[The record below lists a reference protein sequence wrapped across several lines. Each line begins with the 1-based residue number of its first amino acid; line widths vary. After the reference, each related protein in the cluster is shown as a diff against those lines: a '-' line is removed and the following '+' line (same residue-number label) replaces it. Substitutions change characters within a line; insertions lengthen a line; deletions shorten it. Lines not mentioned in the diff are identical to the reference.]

1 MKRSP
6 ATAHLRVYD
15 TGHSRVAV
23 YYIDILDEQHFVGV
37 WKRAHVGPFA
47 RQFARLHQFDAYAVE
62 FVWLRA
68 TVTSSS

>member
-1 MKRSP
+1 MNRSP
-6 ATAHLRVYD
+6 LTAHLRVYD

-23 YYIDILDEQHFVGV
+23 YYIDILDEQQFVGI

-47 RQFARLHQFDAYAVE
+47 RQFAQLQDFDAYAVE

-68 TVTSSS
+68 TVAST